1 MAPGEEDS
9 GFETAASQ
17 PVASQP
23 ALLEGRR
30 LGRYRLEGMLG
41 RGAMATVV
49 AARDLTLHRPVALKI
64 IHAGHAGQAGQAGS
78 GAHGGAGGRAE
89 PAVADDAAVRRLVRE
104 AQAIA
109 KISHPNVIHVYDAG
123 WEPDGTV
130 YVAMEQI
137 AGVTLDRWL
146 ERPRRRDEIYAAF
159 AAAGAGLAAAHAAGL
174 VHRDFKPQNVM
185 MGDDGRVRVLDFGLA
200 CAAEPELLTD
210 SGARLGGML
219 VGVAAP
225 MTAPGALIGTPAYL
239 SPEQWRGERAGE
251 RSDQFSFCVALFQ
264 ALARRHP
271 FELSSR
277 LALRRSVL
285 AGLPEEALEAVPR
298 AVRGLLRRGLAVE
311 TARRFP
317 SMNAL
322 LAELPAAGA
331 PRRKRRALA
340 GAAAALLLAAAAL
353 VAWTAG
359 ADRAETS
366 DVVYLSPERIT
377 GRGDVRRAALSPDE
391 QTLAYLTNDALMVQA
406 LRRDAEPRVLLS
418 GRLVADTL
426 AWSPSGGALAVT
438 AALPGD
444 RAPGLTLVEVA
455 SGRARRLGGDRGEA
469 SFVDEELLA
478 TARFT
483 DRALSYV
490 STREA
495 TGAAE
500 GADARSASPAPPL
513 ASCPIPGVFS
523 GIRALTRLPRSG
535 ALLVELDRGDR
546 ESSLVRVEEGCRA
559 VTPVARALQSLGWIV
574 RPSDERIL
582 VRWMYRHA
590 LVELDGGGKP
600 TAASHLVQS
609 GEYRPM
615 AMRQRGDLVHLDTS
629 ARWQLLSE
637 AGDGFAEL
645 VAGADDSRFAFSSD
659 GNAVAQI
666 SGVYR
671 DGVLRAGELASLA
684 TRGTQLGTDA
694 TRAAWSPD
702 GARLAVLLQD
712 RRGYQLAVWHRQG
725 GRWSDRLTVPLAY
738 DGGMG
743 WLDERRVG
751 FGAPPRWREVLWMDP
766 ATGEQGVTVL
776 GGGEPTRDFA
786 RAPRSGRLAY
796 LVERSGAE
804 AVEVWT
810 LAAGAA
816 PEQAAR
822 LATVAMATPRAARQP
837 RLTWQHDEEALLL
850 YDMQSGERWRV
861 ATGGASA
868 GSAARLSDVPL
879 ARGGGTSRINDLFS
893 LPGRLLIE
901 LVTSS
906 TDVYVSRRAAR

>member
-1 MAPGEEDS
+1 MAPAEQDS

-17 PVASQP
+17 PAASQP

-49 AARDLTLHRPVALKI
+49 AARDLTLHRQVALKL
-64 IHAGHAGQAGQAGS
+64 IHAGHAGGPG
-78 GAHGGAGGRAE
+78 
-89 PAVADDAAVRRLVRE
+89 PATPDDAAVRRLVRE

-146 ERPRRRDEIYAAF
+146 EQPRSSDEIYAAF
-159 AAAGAGLAAAHAAGL
+159 AAAGAGLAAAHSAGL
-174 VHRDFKPQNVM
+174 IHRDFKPQNVM
-185 MGDDGRVRVLDFGLA
+185 VGDDGRVRVLDFGLA
-200 CAAEPELLTD
+200 CAAEPDLLTD
-210 SGARLGGML
+210 SGARLSGML

-311 TARRFP
+311 AARRFP

-322 LAELPAAGA
+322 LAQLPAAGA
-331 PRRKRRALA
+331 RRRKRLALA
-340 GAAAALLLAAAAL
+340 GAAAALALSAAAL
-353 VAWTAG
+353 AALAAWRAG
-359 ADRAETS
+359 DERAATS
-366 DVVYLSPERIT
+366 AVVYLAPERLT

-418 GRLVADTL
+418 GRFVDDTL
-426 AWSPSGGALAVT
+426 AWSPGGGALVVT

-444 RAPGLTLVEVA
+444 GAPGLTLVEVA

-469 SFVDEELLA
+469 SFVDEEWLA

-495 TGAAE
+495 TSAME
-500 GADARSASPAPPL
+500 GADARSASSAAPPP
-513 ASCPIPGVFS
+513 SCSIPGVFS
-523 GIRALTRLPRSG
+523 GIRALTRMPRSG

-559 VTPVARALQSLGWIV
+559 VTPVARSLQSLGWIV

-590 LVELDGGGKP
+590 LVELDGGGRP

-609 GEYRPM
+609 GEYRPV
-615 AMRQRGDLVHLDTS
+615 AMRQSGDLVHLDTS
-629 ARWQLLSE
+629 ARWQLVSE
-637 AGDGFAEL
+637 EGDGFAEL

-659 GNAVAQI
+659 GSAVAQI

-702 GARLAVLLQD
+702 GARLAVLFQD
-712 RRGYQLAVWHRQG
+712 QRGYQLAVWHRQG

-786 RAPRSGRLAY
+786 RAPRSGRLAF
-796 LVERSGAE
+796 LVERGSAE

-861 ATGGASA
+861 TTGGVSA
-868 GSAARLSDVPL
+868 GSAARLRDVPL
-879 ARGGGTSRINDLFS
+879 ARGGGTSRINDLVS

-906 TDVYVSRRAAR
+906 TDVYLSRRAAR